1 MLRGFWQEGGR
12 RRENGNDVARR
23 ASASQQQ
30 SGWAGRLRRPESR
43 GAALGL
49 AVTALLTFFY
59 ALLLRPDARAV
70 GPLARWLR
78 VFELKTLDVRMALR
92 GARAPSGQVLIVEI
106 DERSIAALGRYPWA
120 RRVHGQLVERLA
132 SLGARAIGL
141 DLLLSEPSQPE
152 EDLALASAMAKA
164 GNVYLAAHV
173 AELAAPPQDRR
184 EAVPTP
190 GDFSYRRFL
199 NPPPIGGPAQGAW
212 GGPDGGTGGS
222 RRIPALVM
230 PIPPLAEAAAG
241 IGLSELGTADPDQV
255 FRWLPMAVEA
265 DEPGRYYPPFAFVV
279 ALGAQGGRVEE
290 EAVLDFGRGV
300 RTRRLGTVPTD
311 PSGHLLVDFLG
322 GARTFPYVSYLDV
335 LEGRVGPEQVSG
347 RIVLVGAT
355 AKGLADFRSTPL
367 AVVPGVEVHATVID
381 NLLNGRFIVL
391 PGWERLAS
399 VLALGTL
406 LALTLSRLDA
416 RRGLAA
422 AATVLA
428 GYVVVVQLAF
438 VQAGRWLHLFYPL
451 AASITVTAVQ
461 LGYGYLTQERQ
472 KLAIRRTFQKYVPP
486 EVVEQLLRDPGR
498 AALGGE
504 RRTISVL
511 FSDIRGFTSLSEE
524 MKPEE
529 VVRFLND
536 YFAIMTPIIYRHGG
550 TVDKFEGDG
559 IMALFGAP
567 IHHPDHAVRAVRA
580 ALDMQRALE
589 EVQRQWNPAPGG
601 PLRIGVG
608 IATGDVVVGNIGS
621 PERLNY
627 TAVGDTVNLAARLQD
642 LTKEFGAEI
651 LIGES
656 TYEAARDVVEAIPIP
671 GIRVRGRSQAVTI
684 YRVTG
689 LRQARPLARTES
701 AGPQAPAGAAGEAG
715 G

>member
-1 MLRGFWQEGGR
+1 MW
-12 RRENGNDVARR
+12 RREDGNAMATRVPAADQESRR
-23 ASASQQQ
+23 P
-30 SGWAGRLRRPESR
+30 GRPRRPESR

-49 AVTALLTFFY
+49 AVTALLTVLY
-59 ALLLRPDARAV
+59 ALLLRPDPGTM
-70 GPLARWLR
+70 GPLTRWLR

-106 DERSIAALGRYPWA
+106 DERSIAALGRYPWD
-120 RRVHGQLVERLA
+120 RRIHGQLVERLA
-132 SLGARAIGL
+132 ALGARAIGL
-141 DLLLSEPSQPE
+141 DLLLSEPSQPD
-152 EDLALASAMAKA
+152 EDRALASAMEKA

-173 AELAAPPQDRR
+173 AELPGPPSNRR
-184 EAVPTP
+184 EGAPVR
-190 GDFSYRRFL
+190 GDFSYQRFL
-199 NPPPIGGPAQGAW
+199 NPPATAARGSGIAR
-212 GGPDGGTGGS
+212 GTAPS
-222 RRIPALVM
+222 SARRIPALVM

-241 IGLSELGTADPDQV
+241 IGLSELGAADPDQV

-265 DEPGRYYPPFAFVV
+265 DEPGRYYPPFAFVI
-279 ALGAQGGRVEE
+279 ALGARGGRVAED
-290 EAVLDFGRGV
+290 AVLDFGRGV
-300 RTRRLGTVPTD
+300 RTRQLGTVPTD

-335 LEGRVGPEQVSG
+335 LEGRIGPEQVSG

-367 AVVPGVEVHATVID
+367 AVMPGVEVHATVID
-381 NLLNGRFIVL
+381 NVLSGRFIVL

-399 VLALGTL
+399 VAALGSL

-416 RRGLAA
+416 RRGLVAA
-422 AATVLA
+422 AAVLA
-428 GYVVVVQLAF
+428 GYVVAVQLAF

-451 AASITVTAVQ
+451 AASLIVTAVQ
-461 LGYGYLTQERQ
+461 LSYGYLTQERQ

-486 EVVEQLLRDPGR
+486 EVVEQLLRDPDR
-498 AALGGE
+498 VALGGE

-511 FSDIRGFTSLSEE
+511 FSDIRGFTSLSEQ

-529 VVRFLND
+529 VVRFLNG
-536 YFAIMTPIIYRHGG
+536 YFAVMTPIIYRHGG

-580 ALDMQRALE
+580 ALDMQGALE
-589 EVQRQWNPAPGG
+589 EVQQQWKSAPGL

-642 LTKEFGAEI
+642 LTKELGAEI

-656 TYEAARDVVEAIPIP
+656 TYEAARDVIEAVPIP
-671 GIRVRGRSQAVTI
+671 GTRVRGRSQAVTI

-689 LRQARPLARTES
+689 LRQARPLVEADA
-701 AGPQAPAGAAGEAG
+701 AGPPAAVRARGRAG